1 MVCSV
6 ACVSSTESSVRS
18 FTPPSIQ
25 RHSAVE
31 LCAHW
36 TATHA
41 RDWQCAKY
49 ATFEVPIKRNL
60 KVMKQLRA
68 VVKVLRRPS

>member
-6 ACVSSTESSVRS
+6 AGVSSTEFSVRS

-31 LCAHW
+31 LCVHW

-41 RDWQCAKY
+41 RDWQRAKC
-49 ATFEVPIKRNL
+49 ATFEVPIKMNPE
-60 KVMKQLRA
+60 VMKQLLA
-68 VVKVLRRPS
+68 VVRVLRRPS